1 MASATST
8 LLSRLQ
14 HSGGQVVVLNA
25 PPEFKPVMDKWRSDG
40 LPVSQRRTPGSRFVL
55 AFVYTCADIERMA
68 GAIVTSVGRDGA
80 LWFAYPKQASPRY
93 RSDITRDDSWAVL
106 GRMGYEGVR
115 QVAVDD
121 DWSALRFRH
130 VATIKSL
137 TRDPSRAIS
146 ESGQARAAV
155 ARG

>member
-1 MASATST
+1 MPSASST

-14 HSGGQVVVLNA
+14 HSGGQVVVLHA

-55 AFVYTCADIERMA
+55 AFVHSCADIERQA
-68 GAIVTSVGRDGA
+68 GAIVTSVGRDGI
-80 LWFAYPKQASPRY
+80 LWFAYPKKSSQRY
-93 RSDITRDDSWAVL
+93 RSDIARDDSWAVL

-115 QVAVDD
+115 QVAIDD
-121 DWSALRFRH
+121 DWTALRFRH
-130 VATIKSL
+130 VDAIRSL

-146 ESGQARAAV
+146 EAGRARTS
-155 ARG
+155 ARP